1 METFTTNKNDSTKN
15 SIEKDEP
22 LVVNT
27 KEELI
32 KLISEWV
39 TLEKQMVNLKKEI
52 KTRKIRQDKMSVLMK
67 NLMKTNSMNDLK
79 APGGAL
85 IYETKVKKKAWSKK
99 FLMEQI
105 NAFYKNNPDTA
116 SEVLKHLND
125 NRETTVNEKII
136 YKSIAK

>member
-1 METFTTNKNDSTKN
+1 MQTSTTNKNESSIKN
-15 SIEKDEP
+15 TNTIEYDEP

-39 TLEKQMVNLKKEI
+39 TLEKQMINLKKEI
-52 KTRKIRQDKMSVLMK
+52 KTRKTRQDKMSILMK
-67 NLMKTNSMNDLK
+67 NLMKNNSMNDLK

-99 FLMEQI
+99 FLMD
-105 NAFYKNNPDTA
+105 YLLHR
-116 SEVLKHLND
+116 LKL
-125 NRETTVNEKII
+125 
-136 YKSIAK
+136 Y